1 MMIFCVFFSLKQQR
15 FASFFCLV
23 ITVFSLMN
31 EAVRFHSRASIKIK
45 FLTSHLSF
53 YLNVYSNKRF
63 LSLHCI
69 SSREQRA
76 CNRGSANARVG
87 ILSDGG
93 VDSKRSRSEL
103 EAHACI
109 RDRSSSRW
117 TSRERQEDGGRVVR
131 QLQDPGMKASAPVP
145 LDRK

>member
-1 MMIFCVFFSLKQQR
+1 MIFYVYFSSTQQR

-63 LSLHCI
+63 FSLHCV
-69 SSREQRA
+69 SSKEQRA

-87 ILSDGG
+87 VLSDGG

-103 EAHACI
+103 EIDSCV
-109 RDRSSSRW
+109 RNWSSSCW
-117 TSRERQEDGGRVVR
+117 TSRERPKDGGRAVR
-131 QLQDPGMKASAPVP
+131 QLQDPGLKPSAPVP